1 MTRIFIIGI
10 GYKPLDKRSRQI
22 ILKSRTILASGRLL
36 DVFSRYEEYDAVRDR
51 IRVIDNIGETL
62 NYMKAALSGDETST
76 IALLASGDPMFFG
89 IGRRSLEDFGK
100 DICEILP
107 DMSSMQLA
115 FARIKEPWDDAL
127 LISLH
132 GGPDPN
138 RRRKLE
144 YAVGDIP
151 ALSVRHQRIGI
162 LTDKINNPSAIAQAL
177 LSNCDAELL
186 SALKLYVCEKIGY
199 SNERVTE
206 GSASEIAALS
216 FSDPNLVIITNE
228 RAGRG
233 GAPHRPSP
241 SSQTATDIR
250 FGLTEGEIGH
260 SRGLITKDEVRAA
273 AIHRL
278 RLPRTGILWDIG
290 AGSGSVSIEVAR
302 LCPDLRIYAVEKD
315 EEQIANI
322 IQNRD
327 RFTLSNIDIIRG
339 SAPEIL
345 TSLPAPDRVFIGGS
359 SGRIDDIIS
368 HASSRMIAGVI
379 VVNATTLETFTI
391 TVATLKKAGY
401 SLEASQISVSRMT
414 PIGEGHY
421 FSAQNPV
428 FVIQGKK

>member
-1 MTRIFIIGI
+1 MTRIFVIGI
-10 GYKPLDKRSRQI
+10 GYKPLDKRSREI
-22 ILKSRTILASGRLL
+22 VLKSGTILASGRLL
-36 DVFSRYEEYDAVRDR
+36 DVFSRYEEYDSVKER

-62 NYMKAALSGDETST
+62 NFMKAALNGDETST
-76 IALLASGDPMFFG
+76 ITLLASGDPMFFG

-100 DICEILP
+100 DICEIMP

-127 LISLH
+127 LMSLH

-151 ALSVRHQRIGI
+151 ALSSRHQRIGI
-162 LTDKINNPSAIAQAL
+162 LTDRVNNPSAIAQVLVSAG
-177 LSNCDAELL
+177 DAELL
-186 SALKLYVCEKIGY
+186 SSLKVYVCAKIGY
-199 SNERVTE
+199 PDEQVTE
-206 GSASEIAALS
+206 GSAYEIAALS
-216 FSDPNLVIITNE
+216 FSDPNVVIITNE
-228 RAGRG
+228 KAGRG
-233 GAPHRPSP
+233 EATHHPSH
-241 SSQTATDIR
+241 TAHDIR
-250 FGLTEGEIGH
+250 FGLTEGEIDH
-260 SRGLITKDEVRAA
+260 SRGLITKDEVRAT

-278 RLPRTGILWDIG
+278 RLPVIGVLWDIG
-290 AGSGSVSIEVAR
+290 AGSGSVSMEIAR

-322 IQNRD
+322 IKNRN
-327 RFTLSNIDIIRG
+327 RFMLSNIDIVRG

-368 HASSRMIAGVI
+368 HAAGRMISGVI
-379 VVNATTLETFTI
+379 VVNATTLETFSLTA
-391 TVATLKKAGY
+391 ATLKKTGY
-401 SLEASQISVSRMT
+401 SVEASQISVSRMK
-414 PIGEGHY
+414 PIGEGHF

>member
-1 MTRIFIIGI
+1 MTRIFVIGI
-10 GYKPLDKRSRQI
+10 GYKPLDKRSREI
-22 ILKSRTILASGRLL
+22 VLKSGTILASGRLL
-36 DVFSRYEEYDAVRDR
+36 DVFSHYEEYDSVKER

-62 NYMKAALSGDETST
+62 NFMRAALNGDETST
-76 IALLASGDPMFFG
+76 ITLLASGDPMFFG

-127 LISLH
+127 LMSLH

-151 ALSVRHQRIGI
+151 ALSSRHQRIGI
-162 LTDKINNPSAIAQAL
+162 LTDRVNNPSAIAQVLVSAG
-177 LSNCDAELL
+177 DTELL
-186 SALKLYVCEKIGY
+186 SSLKVYVCAKIGY
-199 SNERVTE
+199 PDEQVTE
-206 GSASEIAALS
+206 GSAYEIAALS
-216 FSDPNLVIITNE
+216 FSDPNVVIITNE
-228 RAGRG
+228 KAVRG
-233 GAPHRPSP
+233 EATHHPSH
-241 SSQTATDIR
+241 TAHDIR
-250 FGLTEGEIGH
+250 FGLTEGEIDH
-260 SRGLITKDEVRAA
+260 SRGLITKNEVRAA

-278 RLPRTGILWDIG
+278 RLPVTGVLWDIG
-290 AGSGSVSIEVAR
+290 AGSGSVSMEIAR

-322 IQNRD
+322 IKNRN
-327 RFTLSNIDIIRG
+327 RFMLSNIDIVRG

-368 HASSRMIAGVI
+368 HAAGRMISGVI
-379 VVNATTLETFTI
+379 VVNATTLETFSLTA
-391 TVATLKKAGY
+391 ATLKKTGY
-401 SLEASQISVSRMT
+401 SVEASQISVSRMK
-414 PIGEGHY
+414 PIGEGHF